1 MNKKVNLAQ
10 FGVTEI
16 GYKDLKTEMR
26 YFGKHLN
33 EFFGIVE
40 DNQTATVEEIIVYAL
55 NVASKGARKGNK
67 VTEYLD
73 KVEAEKGLV
82 IKSEEDEEVDVL
94 QAKIEQIKERQAKE
108 LLGIVAVEVFGLESA
123 ELDTTIPR
131 GVEVVDLDTVSPTD
145 ITKAKEVKLKATT
158 PKTVKAKATEKEG
171 ITKTTKEDVLAKFEK
186 EMAEKNGK

>member
-16 GYKDLKTEMR
+16 GYKDLKTAMR
-26 YFGKHLN
+26 YFGKPFN

-73 KVEAEKGLV
+73 KVKAEKGLV
-82 IKSEEDEEVDVL
+82 VKSEEDEEVDVL

-145 ITKAKEVKLKATT
+145 ITKAKEVKPKATT
-158 PKTVKAKATEKEG
+158 TKTAKAKATEKEG

>member
-16 GYKDLKTEMR
+16 GYKDLKTAMR
-26 YFGKHLN
+26 YFGKPFN

-73 KVEAEKGLV
+73 KVKAEKGLV
-82 IKSEEDEEVDVL
+82 VKSEEDEEVDVL
-94 QAKIEQIKERQAKE
+94 QAKIEQVKERQAKE

-145 ITKAKEVKLKATT
+145 ITKAKEVKPKATT

>member
-16 GYKDLKTEMR
+16 GYKDLKTAMR
-26 YFGKHLN
+26 YFGKPFN

-73 KVEAEKGLV
+73 KVKAEKGLV
-82 IKSEEDEEVDVL
+82 VKSEEDEEVDVL

-145 ITKAKEVKLKATT
+145 ITKAKEVKPKATT

>member
-16 GYKDLKTEMR
+16 GYKDLKTAMR
-26 YFGKHLN
+26 YFGKPFN

-73 KVEAEKGLV
+73 KVKAEKGLV

-108 LLGIVAVEVFGLESA
+108 LLGIVAIEVFGLESA

-131 GVEVVDLDTVSPTD
+131 GVEVVDLDSVSPTD
-145 ITKAKEVKLKATT
+145 ITKAKEVKPKATT

>member
-16 GYKDLKTEMR
+16 GYKDLKTAMR
-26 YFGKHLN
+26 YFGKPFN

-73 KVEAEKGLV
+73 KVKAEKGLV

-145 ITKAKEVKLKATT
+145 ITKAKEVKPKATT

>member
-10 FGVTEI
+10 FGVSEI
-16 GYKDLKTEMR
+16 GYKDLKTAMR
-26 YFGKHLN
+26 YFGKPFN

-55 NVASKGARKGNK
+55 GVASKGARKGNK
-67 VTEYLD
+67 VTEWLD
-73 KVEAEKGLV
+73 KVKAEKGLLA
-82 IKSEEDEEVDVL
+82 KSEESEEVDIL
-94 QAKIEQIKERQAKE
+94 QAKIEQVKERQAKE
-108 LLGIVAVEVFGLESA
+108 LLGIVAVEVFGLASA

-145 ITKAKEVKLKATT
+145 ITKLKEVKPKATT
-158 PKTVKAKATEKEG
+158 TKTVKAKATEKEG

>member
-10 FGVTEI
+10 FGVSEI
-16 GYKDLKTEMR
+16 GYKDLKTAMR
-26 YFGKHLN
+26 YFGKPFN

-55 NVASKGARKGNK
+55 GVASKGARKGNK
-67 VTEYLD
+67 VTEWLD
-73 KVEAEKGLV
+73 KVKAEKGLLA
-82 IKSEEDEEVDVL
+82 KSEESEEVDIL
-94 QAKIEQIKERQAKE
+94 QAKIEQVKERQAKE
-108 LLGIVAVEVFGLESA
+108 LLGIVAVEVFGLASA

-131 GVEVVDLDTVSPTD
+131 GVEVVDLDIVSPTD
-145 ITKAKEVKLKATT
+145 ITKLKEVKPKTT
-158 PKTVKAKATEKEG
+158 TTKTVKAKATEKEG

>member
-10 FGVTEI
+10 FGVSEI
-16 GYKDLKTEMR
+16 GYKDLKTAMR
-26 YFGKHLN
+26 YFGKPFN

-55 NVASKGARKGNK
+55 GVASKGARKGNK
-67 VTEYLD
+67 VTEWLD
-73 KVEAEKGLV
+73 KVKAEKGLLA
-82 IKSEEDEEVDVL
+82 KSEESEEVDIL
-94 QAKIEQIKERQAKE
+94 QAKIEQVKERQAKE
-108 LLGIVAVEVFGLESA
+108 LLGIVAVEVFGLASA

-145 ITKAKEVKLKATT
+145 ITKLKEVKPKVTT
-158 PKTVKAKATEKEG
+158 TKTVKAKATEKEG

>member
-16 GYKDLKTEMR
+16 GYKDLKTAMR
-26 YFGKHLN
+26 YFGKPFN

-73 KVEAEKGLV
+73 KVKAEKGLV

-108 LLGIVAVEVFGLESA
+108 LLGIVAIEVFGLESA

-145 ITKAKEVKLKATT
+145 ITKAKEVKPKATT

-171 ITKTTKEDVLAKFEK
+171 TTKTTKEDVLAKFEK

>member
-10 FGVTEI
+10 FGVSEI
-16 GYKDLKTEMR
+16 GYKDLKTAMR
-26 YFGKHLN
+26 YFGKPFN

-55 NVASKGARKGNK
+55 GVASKGARKGNK
-67 VTEYLD
+67 VTEWLD
-73 KVEAEKGLV
+73 KVKAEKGLLA
-82 IKSEEDEEVDVL
+82 KSEESEEVDIL
-94 QAKIEQIKERQAKE
+94 QAKIEQVKERQAKE
-108 LLGIVAVEVFGLESA
+108 LLGVVAVEVFGLASA

-145 ITKAKEVKLKATT
+145 ITKLKEVKPKATIT
-158 PKTVKAKATEKEG
+158 KTVKAKASEKEG

>member
-16 GYKDLKTEMR
+16 GYKDLKTAMR
-26 YFGKHLN
+26 YFGKPFN

-40 DNQTATVEEIIVYAL
+40 DNQTATVEEIIVYVL

-67 VTEYLD
+67 VIEYLD
-73 KVEAEKGLV
+73 KVKAEKGLV

-145 ITKAKEVKLKATT
+145 ITKAKEVKPKATT

>member
-16 GYKDLKTEMR
+16 GYKDLKTAMR
-26 YFGKHLN
+26 YFGKPFN

-73 KVEAEKGLV
+73 KVKAEKGLV

-108 LLGIVAVEVFGLESA
+108 LLGIVAIEVFGLESA

-145 ITKAKEVKLKATT
+145 ITKAKEVKPKATT
-158 PKTVKAKATEKEG
+158 PKTVKAKATEKEV

>member
-10 FGVTEI
+10 FGVSEI
-16 GYKDLKTEMR
+16 GYKDLKTAMR
-26 YFGKHLN
+26 YFGKPFN

-55 NVASKGARKGNK
+55 GVASKGARKGNK
-67 VTEYLD
+67 VTEWLD
-73 KVEAEKGLV
+73 KVKAEKGLLA
-82 IKSEEDEEVDVL
+82 KSEESEEVDIL
-94 QAKIEQIKERQAKE
+94 QAKIEQVKERQAKE
-108 LLGIVAVEVFGLESA
+108 LLGIVAVEVFGLASA

-145 ITKAKEVKLKATT
+145 ITKTKEVKQKATT
-158 PKTVKAKATEKEG
+158 TKTIKAKATEKEG
-171 ITKTTKEDVLAKFEK
+171 IAKTTKEDVLAKFEK

>member
-16 GYKDLKTEMR
+16 GYKDLKTAMR
-26 YFGKHLN
+26 YFGKPFN

-73 KVEAEKGLV
+73 KVKAEKGLV
-82 IKSEEDEEVDVL
+82 VKSEEDEEVDVL

-145 ITKAKEVKLKATT
+145 ITKAKEVKPKATT
-158 PKTVKAKATEKEG
+158 PKTVKAKATEKEV

>member
-10 FGVTEI
+10 FGVSEI
-16 GYKDLKTEMR
+16 GYKDLKTAMR
-26 YFGKHLN
+26 YFGKPFN

-55 NVASKGARKGNK
+55 GVASKGARKGNK
-67 VTEYLD
+67 VTEWLD
-73 KVEAEKGLV
+73 KVKAEKGLLA
-82 IKSEEDEEVDVL
+82 KSEESEEVDIL
-94 QAKIEQIKERQAKE
+94 QAKIEQVKERQAKE
-108 LLGIVAVEVFGLESA
+108 LLGIVAVEVFGLASA

-145 ITKAKEVKLKATT
+145 ITKLKEVKPKTT
-158 PKTVKAKATEKEG
+158 TTKTVKAKATEKEG

>member
-10 FGVTEI
+10 FGVSEI
-16 GYKDLKTEMR
+16 GYKDLKTAMR
-26 YFGKHLN
+26 YFGKPFN

-73 KVEAEKGLV
+73 KVKAEKGLV
-82 IKSEEDEEVDVL
+82 VKSEEDEEVDVL

-145 ITKAKEVKLKATT
+145 ITKTKEVKQKATT
-158 PKTVKAKATEKEG
+158 TKTVKAKATEKEG

>member
-16 GYKDLKTEMR
+16 GYKDLKTAMR
-26 YFGKHLN
+26 YFGKPFN

-73 KVEAEKGLV
+73 KVKAEKGLV

-123 ELDTTIPR
+123 ELDSTIPR

-145 ITKAKEVKLKATT
+145 ITKTKEVKPKATT

>member
-16 GYKDLKTEMR
+16 GYKDLKTAMR
-26 YFGKHLN
+26 YFGKPFN

-40 DNQTATVEEIIVYAL
+40 DNRTATVEEIIVYAL

-73 KVEAEKGLV
+73 KVKAEKGLV

-108 LLGIVAVEVFGLESA
+108 LLGIVAIEVFGLESA

-145 ITKAKEVKLKATT
+145 ITKAKEVKPKATT

>member
-10 FGVTEI
+10 FGVSEI
-16 GYKDLKTEMR
+16 GYKDLKTAMR
-26 YFGKHLN
+26 YFGKPFN

-73 KVEAEKGLV
+73 KVKAEKGLV
-82 IKSEEDEEVDVL
+82 VKSEEDEEVDVL

-145 ITKAKEVKLKATT
+145 ITKAKEVKPKATT
-158 PKTVKAKATEKEG
+158 TKTAKAKATEKEG

>member
-16 GYKDLKTEMR
+16 GYKDLKTAMR
-26 YFGKHLN
+26 YFGKPFN

-73 KVEAEKGLV
+73 KVKAEKGLV
-82 IKSEEDEEVDVL
+82 VKSEEDEEVDVL

-123 ELDTTIPR
+123 ELDNTIPR

-145 ITKAKEVKLKATT
+145 ITKAKEVKPKATT

>member
-10 FGVTEI
+10 FGVSEI
-16 GYKDLKTEMR
+16 GYKDLKTAMR
-26 YFGKHLN
+26 YFGKPFN

-73 KVEAEKGLV
+73 KVKAEKGLV

-145 ITKAKEVKLKATT
+145 ITKAKEVKPKATT

>member
-16 GYKDLKTEMR
+16 GYKDLKTAMR
-26 YFGKHLN
+26 YFGKPFN

-73 KVEAEKGLV
+73 KVKAEKGLV
-82 IKSEEDEEVDVL
+82 VKSEEDEEVDVL

-123 ELDTTIPR
+123 ELDSTIPR

-145 ITKAKEVKLKATT
+145 ITKTKEVKPKATT

>member
-16 GYKDLKTEMR
+16 GYKDLKTAMR
-26 YFGKHLN
+26 YFGKPFN

-55 NVASKGARKGNK
+55 GVASKGTRKGNK
-67 VTEYLD
+67 VTEWLD
-73 KVEAEKGLV
+73 KVKAEKGLLA
-82 IKSEEDEEVDVL
+82 KSEESEEVDIL
-94 QAKIEQIKERQAKE
+94 QAKIEQVKERQAKE
-108 LLGIVAVEVFGLESA
+108 LLGIVAVEVFGLASA

-145 ITKAKEVKLKATT
+145 ITKLKEVKPKVTT
-158 PKTVKAKATEKEG
+158 TKTVKAKATEKEG

>member
-1 MNKKVNLAQ
+1 MNKVNLAQ

-16 GYKDLKTEMR
+16 GYKDLKTAMR
-26 YFGKHLN
+26 YFGKPFN

-73 KVEAEKGLV
+73 KVKAEKGLV
-82 IKSEEDEEVDVL
+82 VKSEEDEEVDVL

-145 ITKAKEVKLKATT
+145 ITKAKEVKPKATT

>member
-16 GYKDLKTEMR
+16 GYKDLKTAMR
-26 YFGKHLN
+26 YFGKPFN

-73 KVEAEKGLV
+73 KVKAEKGLV

-123 ELDTTIPR
+123 ELDSTIPR

-145 ITKAKEVKLKATT
+145 ITKTKEVKPKVTT

>member
-16 GYKDLKTEMR
+16 GYKDLKTAMR
-26 YFGKHLN
+26 YFGKPFN

-73 KVEAEKGLV
+73 KVKAEKGLV

-108 LLGIVAVEVFGLESA
+108 LLGIVAIEVFGLESA

-145 ITKAKEVKLKATT
+145 ITKAKEVKPKATT

>member
-16 GYKDLKTEMR
+16 GYKDLKTAMR
-26 YFGKHLN
+26 YFGKPFN

-73 KVEAEKGLV
+73 KIKAEKGLV

-145 ITKAKEVKLKATT
+145 ITKAKEVKPKATT